1 MRTQRAQQ
9 VISRTKEYRRK
20 GLELCKKVR
29 HKKVT
34 EKVKYIWM
42 TGISGKVYDYTL
54 LPGNHKFVF

>member
-1 MRTQRAQQ
+1 MRTQRAQK

-20 GLELCKKVR
+20 GLELCKKVI

-42 TGISGKVYDYTL
+42 TGISGKVYDYTQ
-54 LPGNHKFVF
+54 FTIA